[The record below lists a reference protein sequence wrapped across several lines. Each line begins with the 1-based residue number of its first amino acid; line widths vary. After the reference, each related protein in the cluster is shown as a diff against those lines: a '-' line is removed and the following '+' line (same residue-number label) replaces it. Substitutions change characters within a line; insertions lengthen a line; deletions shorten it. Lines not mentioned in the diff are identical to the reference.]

1 MAHQVNEQV
10 TALLTGIFKDEAGNL
25 LGSANMTALVGT
37 LYDRKTGTVI
47 NGFNEKNLLNANG
60 GTLDGSG
67 NFSLLLTP
75 ADNAIVDQS
84 VVGSEVHVL
93 LLAWEY
99 SGGKKG
105 KQEIEIAVKNI
116 SKVS

>member
-1 MAHQVNEQV
+1 MMKSH
-10 TALLTGIFKDEAGNL
+10 D
-25 LGSANMTALVGT
+25 
-37 LYDRKTGTVI
+37 
-47 NGFNEKNLLNANG
+47 
-60 GTLDGSG
+60 
-67 NFSLLLTP
+67 
-75 ADNAIVDQS
+75 IVDQS